1 MNLPGEL
8 SMRSET
14 VTILSDDQV
23 TATVTVCS
31 VLGHEVRLRLVQR
44 LFGNASGC
52 TVAELQQAASGIDE
66 VTVRHHLQKLVAAG
80 LVAEERQGR
89 QKFYTLNSREASA
102 LIYQLSLLLWYP
114 PVKAEETA

>member
-1 MNLPGEL
+1 MRPEGWCKGYSAPPQSVQWL
-8 SMRSET
+8 SS
-14 VTILSDDQV
+14 S
-23 TATVTVCS
+23 
-31 VLGHEVRLRLVQR
+31 
-44 LFGNASGC
+44 
-52 TVAELQQAASGIDE
+52 QAASGIDE

-89 QKFYTLNSREASA
+89 QKFYTLNSREASS